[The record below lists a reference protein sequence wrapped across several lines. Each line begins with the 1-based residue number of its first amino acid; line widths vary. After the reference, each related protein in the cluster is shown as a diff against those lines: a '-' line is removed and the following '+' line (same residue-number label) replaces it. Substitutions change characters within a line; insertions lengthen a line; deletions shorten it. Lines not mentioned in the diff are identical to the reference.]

1 MQFVANS
8 DFFALHIHCVIKK
21 IFRVAQVHVVWVSEQ
36 LKHQHK
42 DDRGTAVL
50 SPLEWFPDQHG
61 RLLQA
66 SQGWKELL
74 WRDHCHRG
82 KVVAPTWSKYY
93 GLWKVLDASLDV
105 SYFSSYPPR
114 ANTPKPTRWSYAPAP
129 PTSRTCWIRTPPSI
143 PSSSWRLLGICL
155 KDLKALT
162 PPSQDVPFA
171 HLNAILEFMY
181 AGEVKVLV
189 LWRNFLFPSC
199 LVGMITTIL
208 CNQVNVA
215 QEQLPAFLKTA
226 EKLKIKGL
234 AEGTQGAD

>member
-1 MQFVANS
+1 M
-8 DFFALHIHCVIKK
+8 
-21 IFRVAQVHVVWVSEQ
+21 WVSEH
-36 LKHQHK
+36 LKHQPK
-42 DDRGTAVL
+42 DVRGTAVL

-82 KVVAPTWSKYY
+82 KIVTLTWLKYY
-93 GLWKVLDASLDV
+93 GIWKVLGV
-105 SYFSSYPPR
+105 SFDIPFMRSSR
-114 ANTPKPTRWSYAPAP
+114 ANIPKPTRWSYAPAP

-143 PSSSWRLLGICL
+143 PSSSWRLLGICF

-181 AGEVKVLV
+181 AGEVKFLV
-189 LWRNFLFPSC
+189 LWRSSCFL
-199 LVGMITTIL
+199 L
-208 CNQVNVA
+208 
-215 QEQLPAFLKTA
+215 
-226 EKLKIKGL
+226 
-234 AEGTQGAD
+234 